1 VAGWWAEQAERDAG
15 EKGHAGVEKGQA
27 TVTNRIIIL

>member
-1 VAGWWAEQAERDAG
+1 VAGWWAEQAEPDAW
-15 EKGHAGVEKGQA
+15 EKVQAGVEKDQA

>member
-1 VAGWWAEQAERDAG
+1 VAGWSVEQAERDAR
-15 EKGHAGVEKGQA
+15 EKGQAGVQKGQA